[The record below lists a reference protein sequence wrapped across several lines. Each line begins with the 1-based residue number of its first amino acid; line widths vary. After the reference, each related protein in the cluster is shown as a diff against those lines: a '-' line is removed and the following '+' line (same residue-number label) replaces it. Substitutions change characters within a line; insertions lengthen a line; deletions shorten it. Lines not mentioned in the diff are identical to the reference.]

1 MNIFVL
7 DENPTIAAQMHC
19 DKHVV
24 KMVLEAAQMLS
35 TAHRVLDDNE
45 SDVLYRATHKNH
57 PCSIWVR
64 DAAKNYMW
72 LYNHFV
78 ALCDEYNHRYGKVHL
93 TDTKLRAI
101 LATPPKNIGDGN
113 RTPFAL
119 AMPDDVKCE
128 STVDSYRAYYKQ
140 YKTDIATWNKNR
152 PAPEWWK

>member
-35 TAHRVLDDNE
+35 TAHRVLDNNE
-45 SDVLYRATHKNH
+45 SDALYRATHANH

-64 DAAKNYMW
+64 DAEKNYMW
-72 LYNHFV
+72 LYDHFA
-78 ALCDEYNHRYGKVHL
+78 ALCDEYTHRYGKVHL

-101 LATPPKNIGDGN
+101 LATPPKNICDGKQ
-113 RTPFAL
+113 TPFAL
-119 AMPDDVKCE
+119 AMPDDVKCN
-128 STVDSYRAYYKQ
+128 SAVDSYRAYYKQ

-152 PAPEWWK
+152 GAPEWWK